1 MKITINYKIIFVL
14 VGIIILIGILT
25 FTSVI
30 ENSKK
35 KDISL
40 VKDLSCEFREEVY
53 IMDFVAKINGTVID
67 NPKVDTTHVGI
78 QTVSLTYKTTYGLHL
93 TKQFEIEV
101 KDVISPTVV
110 VSNPYTIEVGSITN
124 LMDTIFCADDY
135 DDNIECNII
144 GDYDLDKVGKYDL
157 EIVATDHSNNITTKE
172 FTLNVIEK
180 TNKKTT
186 PSKEYTSFDK
196 IYQKY
201 KNEDTLIGL
210 DLSKWQG
217 DVDFSK
223 LKEQGV
229 AFVMLKVGGQ
239 TKIGGKFNIDPKFYD
254 NIKKANEYGIKVGL
268 YFYSYAKTEAEAREQ
283 AKWVV
288 SKVNDYDIELPIVF
302 DWENW
307 NKYTTFHISFNT
319 LNKVAKAFME
329 EVEKNGYEAMLYSSK
344 YYLETIWYQEDY
356 KIWLAYYTNN
366 NDYIGDYVMWQLCNN
381 GKIDGIDGY
390 VDIDVMYLD

>member
-239 TKIGGKFNIDPKFYD
+239 TKIGGEFNIDPKFYD